1 MIDFTS
7 SIIIEKLCNF
17 YTDNITHLSLNGK
30 QALGETKNKGML
42 LVRTGADAIIHTG
55 RGGGGLKRFKQ
66 LRRIQSVG
74 CQYQRLC
81 GMLP

>member
-1 MIDFTS
+1 MSIYQFFHTYDCYHSPRAAQMIDFTS

-55 RGGGGLKRFKQ
+55 RGGGA
-66 LRRIQSVG
+66 
-74 CQYQRLC
+74 
-81 GMLP
+81 